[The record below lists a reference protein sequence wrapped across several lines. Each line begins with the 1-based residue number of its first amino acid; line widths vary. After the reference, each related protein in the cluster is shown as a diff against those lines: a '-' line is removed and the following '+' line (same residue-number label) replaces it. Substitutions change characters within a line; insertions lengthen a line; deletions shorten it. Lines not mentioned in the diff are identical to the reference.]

1 MTRKAPGEL
10 ELIEMQE
17 DQTLQ
22 LKYKST
28 LITEFWTFV
37 PESKYPELKKAA
49 CRIISIFGIT
59 YSTLKFV
66 KYKHRSV
73 LLRSAV
79 TNYSSNF
86 KELSREI
93 AKMLTRIKCSVNLS
107 LLPIKSHYFFFFGG
121 IGGVMPFM
129 PVVAK
134 GLGINATAVG
144 LIFTV
149 LPFCVFFSKPLF
161 GYVTDYFQNIKA
173 VIFIL
178 VFVTALSYFLVIFL
192 PSFENDI
199 NVPVNTRC
207 LRENNSI
214 SISTQAYDQKC
225 LNDLHQQDVEGEL
238 VFDTCDRNGSISLS
252 GKVHIQKPGNESIY
266 ESLDSN
272 SRGWLEFKP
281 DTNFYCDCIDN
292 NTSTFICSSIKSCLL
307 IDSSVSIYRTYQFWI
322 FAILAIISGAGATV
336 AFTLSDSACYEV
348 LGERPE
354 LYGRQRLW
362 ATISWGIVTLLVGFL
377 NDIATGDSEV
387 TNYAPGFY
395 VMLVLV
401 GIDLLLLLKIQLT
414 KANLSLN
421 IFKDVGKIFSSW
433 DTICFAAAIY
443 VMGAMSGI
451 LWGYQFWLLQDLG
464 ATQTLLGLCVAVQ
477 CLVAEVPFFFFSG
490 WFIKIFGYF
499 YCVSGSLAAF
509 AIRYGLYYVL
519 KNPWWVLPIEV
530 LHGITFAVF
539 YASMTGYASDYA
551 PPGTEA
557 TMLGIFGGLFEGL
570 GVATGSLLG
579 GVGLD
584 KLGGRET
591 FLVAGCVS
599 FVSAPVLALFHV
611 VRNKYHGKAEV
622 SNIK

>member
-1 MTRKAPGEL
+1 
-10 ELIEMQE
+10 
-17 DQTLQ
+17 
-22 LKYKST
+22 
-28 LITEFWTFV
+28 
-37 PESKYPELKKAA
+37 
-49 CRIISIFGIT
+49 
-59 YSTLKFV
+59 
-66 KYKHRSV
+66 
-73 LLRSAV
+73 
-79 TNYSSNF
+79 
-86 KELSREI
+86 
-93 AKMLTRIKCSVNLS
+93 MLTRIKCSINLS

-173 VIFIL
+173 VIFAL

-199 NVPVNTRC
+199 NIHVNTRC

-214 SISTQAYDQKC
+214 SIFTHAYDQKC
-225 LNDLHQQDVEGEL
+225 LNDLHPQDVEGEL
-238 VFDTCDRNGSISLS
+238 VFETCDSNSSISLS
-252 GKVHIQKPGNESIY
+252 GKVRIQQPGNESID

-272 SRGWLEFKP
+272 SKGLLEFKP
-281 DTNFYCDCIDN
+281 ETNFSCHCIDTN
-292 NTSTFICSSIKSCLL
+292 TSIFICSSLKPCLL
-307 IDSSVSIYRTYQFWI
+307 IDNSVSIYRTYQFWI
-322 FAILAIISGAGATV
+322 FAILAIISGAGATI

-443 VMGAMSGI
+443 VMGAMSGL

-490 WFIKIFGYF
+490 WFIKSFGYF

-509 AIRYGLYYVL
+509 AIRYGLYYIL
-519 KNPWWVLPIEV
+519 KNPWWVLPVEV
-530 LHGITFAVF
+530 LHGITFAIF

-570 GVATGSLLG
+570 G
-579 GVGLD
+579 
-584 KLGGRET
+584 KLT
-591 FLVAGCVS
+591 
-599 FVSAPVLALFHV
+599 
-611 VRNKYHGKAEV
+611 
-622 SNIK
+622 